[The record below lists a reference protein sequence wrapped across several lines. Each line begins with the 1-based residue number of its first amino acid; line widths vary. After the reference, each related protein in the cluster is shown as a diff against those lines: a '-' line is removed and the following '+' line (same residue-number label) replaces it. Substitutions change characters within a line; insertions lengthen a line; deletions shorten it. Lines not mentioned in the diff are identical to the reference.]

1 MFIAFD
7 KCTQFPRLF
16 PGNDGMHWNQ
26 PFAFPNENSHDP
38 GKIIY
43 QKMGKIKQ
51 SPTPFAL
58 GIYPPH
64 FSTKCA
70 Y

>member
-1 MFIAFD
+1 MFFTFH
-7 KCTQFPRLF
+7 KCTHFSPLMVKMT
-16 PGNDGMHWNQ
+16 GMHWNQ

-43 QKMGKIKQ
+43 QKLGKNGQ
-51 SPTPFAL
+51 RPTPFAL